1 MLEQDRAV
9 PAGFA
14 GGVSPDGGSA
24 GMWGHSGAGLLVA
37 SSLGDLHIPKPFGM
51 HRRGAG
57 ADMGPW
63 GCLDLLQLL

>member
-1 MLEQDRAV
+1 
-9 PAGFA
+9 
-14 GGVSPDGGSA
+14 
-24 GMWGHSGAGLLVA
+24 MWGHSGAGLLVA